1 MRSIAKLM
9 KDWQFTG
16 PNGVTTAVELPHT
29 WNARDGQ
36 DGGNDYWR
44 GCCTYCT
51 RFAAPVYDPAQQQVW
66 LQFEGVNAS
75 AAVLLNGQQLCTH
88 DGGYSTFRAEVTE
101 LLQAEN
107 QLTVRVD
114 NSVNDRVYP
123 QKADFTFYGG
133 IYRDVSLLVVNK
145 NHIALGHFG
154 DTGVKIT
161 PALQENSADIQ
172 VETLVEGSGTVTVE
186 LLDAEGRTVAKGDG
200 ENASLHL
207 DAPHLWNGIKDPYLY
222 TCIVRLVKD
231 GQPVDEV
238 TTRVGLRSFSVDA
251 KKGFFLNG
259 RPYPLHGVSRHQD
272 RKGLGNAITR
282 EMHDE
287 DMALIRELGA
297 NTVRLAHYQHDQ
309 YFYDLCD
316 QYGMVVWAEIPYIS
330 EHLPNGRENTI
341 SQMKEL
347 IHQNYNHPSIVCWGV
362 SNEITI
368 STKDKADM
376 LDNHRVLNELCHKMD
391 PTRLT
396 TLACYA
402 MCGPFNPVAHITD
415 LVSWNLYLGWYVP
428 GLFLNDL
435 WMDFF
440 HLVYPNRPLGFSE
453 YGAEGMPNLH
463 SAHPRRG
470 DHTEEYQPKY
480 FGIGGEKTEKI
491 KVREYIQIIK
501 NNDPMQRLMVAG
513 AGCKLALSIATNT
526 TVLCMLYGC
535 MMGNYDGLYLPMM
548 VLGYVCS
555 VPFFLL
561 TVRTSQKEGQKASLM
576 KYVSV
581 ALVCYVGV
589 LVLLLLWGRGDAF
602 TLSILG
608 ENGLSINLY
617 TILFI
622 AFFGI
627 GYGAYYATADM
638 PIPMV
643 ADCSD
648 YETYRSGKYI
658 PGIMGTLFS
667 LVDKLVSSLSATV
680 VGIAVS
686 FVGLQSLPTQ
696 YDPYTPGMNW
706 VVIVLFCI
714 IPMVAWAATL
724 IAMKGYTLTGAKMKE
739 IQAVNAC
746 RRDAVA
752 KGMKLE
758 EAMDKWQTMDQLPAE
773 YRS

>member
-1 MRSIAKLM
+1 MNTKKSKVRLWSVLTALTAILTIAAIVGNM
-9 KDWQFTG
+9 IANQYA
-16 PNGVTTAVELPHT
+16 TTLNVAL
-29 WNARDGQ
+29 
-36 DGGNDYWR
+36 
-44 GCCTYCT
+44 
-51 RFAAPVYDPAQQQVW
+51 
-66 LQFEGVNAS
+66 NAS
-75 AAVLLNGQQLCTH
+75 TYKIIKGNTTEDTEYFKAGFASDEEREAYEAELC
-88 DGGYSTFRAEVTE
+88 A
-101 LLQAEN
+101 
-107 QLTVRVD
+107 
-114 NSVNDRVYP
+114 
-123 QKADFTFYGG
+123 
-133 IYRDVSLLVVNK
+133 
-145 NHIALGHFG
+145 
-154 DTGVKIT
+154 
-161 PALQENSADIQ
+161 
-172 VETLVEGSGTVTVE
+172 TVE
-186 LLDAEGRTVAKGDG
+186 AEGAALLKND
-200 ENASLHL
+200 NAALPL
-207 DAPHLWNGIKDPYLY
+207 AVIGIWEKD
-222 TCIVRLVKD
+222 
-231 GQPVDEV
+231 
-238 TTRVGLRSFSVDA
+238 
-251 KKGFFLNG
+251 
-259 RPYPLHGVSRHQD
+259 
-272 RKGLGNAITR
+272 
-282 EMHDE
+282 
-287 DMALIRELGA
+287 
-297 NTVRLAHYQHDQ
+297 
-309 YFYDLCD
+309 
-316 QYGMVVWAEIPYIS
+316 
-330 EHLPNGRENTI
+330 
-341 SQMKEL
+341 
-347 IHQNYNHPSIVCWGV
+347 
-362 SNEITI
+362 
-368 STKDKADM
+368 
-376 LDNHRVLNELCHKMD
+376 
-391 PTRLT
+391 
-396 TLACYA
+396 
-402 MCGPFNPVAHITD
+402 
-415 LVSWNLYLGWYVP
+415 
-428 GLFLNDL
+428 
-435 WMDFF
+435 
-440 HLVYPNRPLGFSE
+440 
-453 YGAEGMPNLH
+453 
-463 SAHPRRG
+463 
-470 DHTEEYQPKY
+470 QPKY

-491 KVREYIQIIK
+491 KVSEYIQIIK

-589 LVLLLLWGRGDAF
+589 LVLLLLWGRSDAF